1 MNWLNNLKV
10 AQRLILLI
18 AVAMVSLVAISYTGY
33 YYLSKANQDMENMY
47 REQLLPMEWLSECR
61 VQARA
66 VSANIFQLL
75 VNEDESRNKQLLEDI
90 NKRAALFNEQMALY
104 EKRNLDGFETEKLKE
119 LHENLGK
126 YRAARKQVLELAL
139 QNKNQEAYAL
149 YIRDVSPAAEAF
161 MKNLVE
167 LGEHRREIGEKAFA
181 ENVKRF
187 NTAVQMFIGIVVI
200 GLLLALFLGWAI
212 TQRITKRL
220 QDFVVFISELAK
232 GNFSKDVSQASL
244 EDRSEFGQVSKAL
257 DEMNKNIRSLLG
269 QVSQSA
275 EQLTSSS
282 QQLTAGAEQSA
293 QAATQIA
300 ESITQVA
307 QGASEQLGFSQSSVQ
322 VAGQI
327 AKDLEQVAANSS
339 VVSSAAQR
347 TAQTASQG
355 EQALEKA
362 VSQMNIIQ
370 QRTTDTSA
378 VIHDLESTSQ
388 QIGKIVETIS
398 AIAGQTNLLALN
410 AAIEAARAGE
420 AGRGFAVV
428 AEEVRKL
435 AEQSEGAAKEI
446 TQLIGQVQGRTQDAV
461 VFMDEGTKQVHVGTE
476 VVSAAGESFR
486 EILKMV
492 QDMSGQIAAIS
503 QAIEGVTQGT
513 KQMVSSIENIE
524 QESKKVAE
532 ETQTV
537 SAATEEQSASMEEI
551 AASSQTLAR
560 LAEELKSAVSQFKI
574 R

>member
-1 MNWLNNLKV
+1 M
-10 AQRLILLI
+10 
-18 AVAMVSLVAISYTGY
+18 
-33 YYLSKANQDMENMY
+33 
-47 REQLLPMEWLSECR
+47 
-61 VQARA
+61 
-66 VSANIFQLL
+66 
-75 VNEDESRNKQLLEDI
+75 
-90 NKRAALFNEQMALY
+90 
-104 EKRNLDGFETEKLKE
+104 
-119 LHENLGK
+119 
-126 YRAARKQVLELAL
+126 
-139 QNKNQEAYAL
+139 
-149 YIRDVSPAAEAF
+149 
-161 MKNLVE
+161 
-167 LGEHRREIGEKAFA
+167 
-181 ENVKRF
+181 
-187 NTAVQMFIGIVVI
+187 
-200 GLLLALFLGWAI
+200 
-212 TQRITKRL
+212 
-220 QDFVVFISELAK
+220 
-232 GNFSKDVSQASL
+232 
-244 EDRSEFGQVSKAL
+244 
-257 DEMNKNIRSLLG
+257 
-269 QVSQSA
+269 
-275 EQLTSSS
+275 
-282 QQLTAGAEQSA
+282 
-293 QAATQIA
+293 
-300 ESITQVA
+300 
-307 QGASEQLGFSQSSVQ
+307 
-322 VAGQI
+322 
-327 AKDLEQVAANSS
+327 
-339 VVSSAAQR
+339 VSSAAQR

-370 QRTTDTSA
+370 QKTTDTSA